1 MVAGRPGVVT
11 LLCVLLICSNIPRH
25 REIEP
30 LPVASRKTTQ
40 EMPDAT
46 AAGGGAAAALLDR
59 LAVLGVSVRSDGG
72 ALRLA
77 PVSLIPADLLAEVR
91 AHKAALIALLT
102 APVVAAAVAPRSS
115 LGLTPADHAAAPSP
129 ALAALGAAGDALP
142 MPHWPPGHWRPRR
155 YTSDLTDQLWTTMA
169 RPISWA
175 DPDARPEEG
184 AFCGH
189 CEYRHWARDK
199 RRADGGWTCSVCHP
213 PDNVP
218 VEHRDVVRW

>member
-1 MVAGRPGVVT
+1 MWRVSLMIVT
-11 LLCVLLICSNIPRH
+11 HAHAHAHTCVKVNRETCHIRH
-25 REIEP
+25 NRHTRHPTTRFTLSHRCP
-30 LPVASRKTTQ
+30 L
-40 EMPDAT
+40 
-46 AAGGGAAAALLDR
+46 
-59 LAVLGVSVRSDGG
+59 
-72 ALRLA
+72 
-77 PVSLIPADLLAEVR
+77 SLIPADLLA
-91 AHKAALIALLT
+91 
-102 APVVAAAVAPRSS
+102 APIVAAAVACLSS

-189 CEYRHWARDK
+189 CEYRHCARDK
-199 RRADGGWTCSVCHP
+199 RRADGGWCCAVCHP
-213 PDNVP
+213 PDNIP
-218 VEHRDVVRW
+218 PADRDVVRW